1 MKLNRKEILA
11 IVASHQAN
19 LDKKAINPIFSSL
32 RFFCDGQ
39 NLKISSM
46 DGERFLTHKFKV
58 DFNPF
63 DIFLPGVNLYDLLR
77 KSKSEFFEVV
87 EEEKEYVFKIDKGE
101 FKFSKLE
108 SNSASMPEWIGEF
121 SNKIELNAQD
131 LKNGLKL
138 VKNSCSNDDS
148 RPFLNGVCFD
158 FNNGYFNLCATDT
171 LRLCLYSSKSD
182 CEGKWI
188 FSKKTVNDLIKL
200 LEDVESPV
208 TLSIGKNAKFEFVSN
223 DKNVELN
230 TLLIPGQFPNYN
242 RLIRDESE
250 YSSIIKTNVEY
261 LSSSLDRILTM
272 ANLHQPVVKFN
283 FANESMIAA
292 ENAISRGEEVL
303 EVDYSGSEL
312 SIAFN
317 GRLLSEMLS
326 NFSGDIQ
333 IYALGPQSPI
343 LIKGKDQDNLT
354 GVVAPVK
361 RS

>member
-1 MKLNRKEILA
+1 MIRIGVFGANGRMGLALLEAATIKEQTQLTGA
-11 IVASHQAN
+11 YVRSG
-19 LDKKAINPIFSSL
+19 SSL
-32 RFFCDGQ
+32 
-39 NLKISSM
+39 I
-46 DGERFLTHKFKV
+46 
-58 DFNPF
+58 
-63 DIFLPGVNLYDLLR
+63 GVNVNQINSAADKSVCFSDENTLESVDVLIDFTLPDGMRSHLKRAVEQSLPLVIGTTGLTADDMALLENAAKHIPIVFARNYSGGVNVLLNLVQTAATKFGDDLDI
-77 KSKSEFFEVV
+77 EI
-87 EEEKEYVFKIDKGE
+87 FKI
-101 FKFSKLE
+101 
-108 SNSASMPEWIGEF
+108 
-121 SNKIELNAQD
+121 
-131 LKNGLKL
+131 
-138 VKNSCSNDDS
+138 
-148 RPFLNGVCFD
+148 NGVFRGLIAPKG
-158 FNNGYFNLCATDT
+158 NYNL
-171 LRLCLYSSKSD
+171 
-182 CEGKWI
+182 I
-188 FSKKTVNDLIKL
+188 I
-200 LEDVESPV
+200 
-208 TLSIGKNAKFEFVSN
+208 EFVSN

-303 EVDYSGSEL
+303 DVDYSGSEL